1 MEDINPISEV
11 KTKAPKPNRLSLTP
25 VSGKE
30 GLFIGTKSN
39 GETYSVRKDRH
50 AYFYPVTWNRFVATL
65 KPQQEVLFD
74 TLIQTGARI
83 DEALNIRPK
92 DYKWDRNTLELHV
105 TKVKATKGQTKVMG
119 GQSRSF
125 QVGSKYCKKMRK
137 YINDNNIG
145 SEDKIF
151 KMTKQGAWQ
160 LLRRKLKKIG
170 VVDYWQYSLHN
181 IRKTHGMWLK
191 TLQHRGTDLDVS
203 EICMRLGHDM
213 NTFLKH
219 YGSPSIFGDAD
230 RDRMIDILGDIYGL
244 K

>member
-1 MEDINPISEV
+1 
-11 KTKAPKPNRLSLTP
+11 
-25 VSGKE
+25 
-30 GLFIGTKSN
+30 
-39 GETYSVRKDRH
+39 
-50 AYFYPVTWNRFVATL
+50 
-65 KPQQEVLFD
+65 
-74 TLIQTGARI
+74 
-83 DEALNIRPK
+83 
-92 DYKWDRNTLELHV
+92 
-105 TKVKATKGQTKVMG
+105 
-119 GQSRSF
+119 
-125 QVGSKYCKKMRK
+125 MRK
-137 YINDNNIG
+137 YIADNNIG
-145 SEDKIF
+145 SDEKIF

-160 LLRRKLKKIG
+160 LLRRKLKKLG
-170 VVDYWQYSLHN
+170 VADYWQYSLHN